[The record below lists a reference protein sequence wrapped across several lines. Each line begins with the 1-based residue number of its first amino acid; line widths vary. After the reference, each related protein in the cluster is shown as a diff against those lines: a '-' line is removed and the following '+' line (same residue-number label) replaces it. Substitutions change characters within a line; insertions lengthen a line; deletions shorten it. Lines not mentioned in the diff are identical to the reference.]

1 MELGD
6 QDELESDKTEI
17 EMPNLKVEED
27 EALPDSIHSDII
39 LKQEQIHIS
48 LSSKSKIPSFSF
60 EGSSSKKSTPFDLL
74 DQIKDDDFTSES

>member
-39 LKQEQIHIS
+39 LK
-48 LSSKSKIPSFSF
+48 
-60 EGSSSKKSTPFDLL
+60 
-74 DQIKDDDFTSES
+74 